1 MVDRR
6 ENARRFGGVV
16 ENKQHFAA
24 VEGITFDFVG
34 QILVGILRVD
44 YHQDVKIVGEVFRGF
59 DVLYSVKLF
68 ELFDNLPFLT
78 DDVVVDDGVEDRQR
92 GNDAK
97 FFAGMCKFEYFLG
110 NILFQKVLSLQGEK
124 RNGLTIV
131 NRIG

>member
-24 VEGITFDFVG
+24 VEGITFDFAG

-78 DDVVVDDGVEDRQR
+78 DDVVVDDGVEDR
-92 GNDAK
+92 
-97 FFAGMCKFEYFLG
+97 
-110 NILFQKVLSLQGEK
+110 
-124 RNGLTIV
+124 
-131 NRIG
+131 